1 MQSLTGESV
10 SIVRLHNADQS
21 PIFGPHLWICRCMR
35 NHGGGT
41 NASFFAP
48 NDSLMS
54 MPYINQY
61 CCIRSSNALP
71 GNNRYTRTNTAPAP
85 LSRPRTDIHDHGT
98 HSNPGRQN
106 HPRPQGSIR
115 LNRHS
120 LRRLPSPLR
129 KTSYKLHQT
138 LHHPTTRQT
147 STKHAAA
154 RCVQS
159 ASAHPSLASGTVG
172 AIELVE
178 NS

>member
-71 GNNRYTRTNTAPAP
+71 GNNRYTRINTAPAP

-106 HPRPQGSIR
+106 HPRPEYSIR
-115 LNRHS
+115 LNHHS
-120 LRRLPSPLR
+120 LRRPPNPLR
-129 KTSYKLHQT
+129 GDHNLHQI
-138 LHHPTTRQT
+138 HHPTTPPNKHQT
-147 STKHAAA
+147 RH
-154 RCVQS
+154 
-159 ASAHPSLASGTVG
+159 HPLCSKRL
-172 AIELVE
+172 
-178 NS
+178 NSPVSRLKNCWCHRVD